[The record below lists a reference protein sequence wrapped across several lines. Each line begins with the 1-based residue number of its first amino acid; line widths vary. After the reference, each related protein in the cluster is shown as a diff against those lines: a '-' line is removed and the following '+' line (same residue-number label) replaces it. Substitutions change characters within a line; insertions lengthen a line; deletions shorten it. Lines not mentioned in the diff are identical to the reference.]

1 MDEYIKTIEE
11 AQKLIRAYK
20 SASNAITT
28 LAKAAV
34 DATSKDEDDKFRLG
48 FACGLAAA
56 ELAII
61 AADMG
66 SEDPATDAMRAMRKI
81 KGVR

>member
-11 AQKLIRAYK
+11 AQALIRAHK
-20 SASNAITT
+20 NASEAITA
-28 LAKAAV
+28 LAKTAVNKAA
-34 DATSKDEDDKFRLG
+34 KDKDNEFLMG

-66 SEDPATDAMRAMRKI
+66 SEDPATDAMRAIRKV
-81 KGVR
+81 KGV